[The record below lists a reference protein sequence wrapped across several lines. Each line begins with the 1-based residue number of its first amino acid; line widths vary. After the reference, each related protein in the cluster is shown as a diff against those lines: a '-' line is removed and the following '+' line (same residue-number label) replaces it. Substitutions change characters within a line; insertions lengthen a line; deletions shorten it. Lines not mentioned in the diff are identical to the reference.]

1 MRYRAVAVAN
11 ERTNAVGA
19 VELECTP
26 HGLFVAYLGVGAFSE
41 GYAPGALTSGTG
53 LTVPWSSV
61 KEARLEGASVF
72 LAIEPKLTPLNRL
85 LLVHFTTGSR
95 APSEELRRRRILVRL
110 GAAASAVCVALI
122 VGATLVRLSPETS
135 AGAAILISA
144 IAALSLVGLGWL
156 VDQRLDDD
164 EGPQALAGF
173 SMELGHYLPAL
184 VRLPAAPSKP
194 RPVLDIERLQGM
206 MPRTTFAIV
215 ITLSAGALSVLLVAR
230 WVTTSDAAR
239 QRLEER
245 ARAVE
250 PLAVAPPPPPA
261 ESTAVAARPSTAPPA
276 ASAGGPAAVA
286 GASCRCDRADSLLWA
301 EPIPRLGIL
310 RFAERVRRGRGADES
325 HRKQYLE
332 LEVAV
337 VNNSKD
343 PIDEVSLLVLFYER
357 DPPPSLR
364 RTQVSNRSLFYEGT
378 LAPGQAIKWSVEAEG
393 TEAEI
398 VNSVSGGI
406 GPNGEDAAPTQRL
419 HELLSAR
426 NRPVRLHGAMLLA
439 FLGDPRAKEG
449 TLNLREALRDDEA
462 PYLTRLIQALSEVRV
477 CELRVTGGSA
487 RRRASACLFNTG
499 KVPQKDLGLKIRG
512 LEHGLDPMRPLAEP
526 PTVLVEAALPIPGE
540 LAPDSGRRVS
550 VELDV
555 GDQAPE
561 RYEAVADRFDLLR

>member
-61 KEARLEGASVF
+61 IEARLEGARVF

-85 LLVHFTTGSR
+85 LLVHFATGSR

-110 GAAASAVCVALI
+110 GAAASAVCVALL

-156 VDQRLDDD
+156 VNQKLDDD

-184 VRLPAAPSKP
+184 VRLPAAPPKP

-215 ITLSAGALSVLLVAR
+215 ITLSAGALSLLLVAR
-230 WVTTSDAAR
+230 WVTTSDAAQ
-239 QRLEER
+239 QRLVER

-250 PLAVAPPPPPA
+250 PLTAAPPPAPA
-261 ESTAVAARPSTAPPA
+261 ETTAVAARPAAPPPATSA
-276 ASAGGPAAVA
+276 AGPAAVG

-325 HRKQYLE
+325 KSKQYLE

-337 VNNSKD
+337 VNNSKE
-343 PIDEVSLLVLFYER
+343 PINEVSLLVLFYER
-357 DPPPSLR
+357 DPAPSLR

-378 LAPGQAIKWSVEAEG
+378 LAPGQALKWSVEAEG
-393 TEAEI
+393 TEAEV

-487 RRRASACLFNTG
+487 RRRASACLFNTS
-499 KVPQKDLGLKIRG
+499 KLPLKDLGLKIRG
-512 LEHGLDPMRPLAEP
+512 LEHGLDLTRPLAEP
-526 PTVLVEAALPIPGE
+526 PTVLVETALPIPGE

-555 GDQAPE
+555 GDANPE